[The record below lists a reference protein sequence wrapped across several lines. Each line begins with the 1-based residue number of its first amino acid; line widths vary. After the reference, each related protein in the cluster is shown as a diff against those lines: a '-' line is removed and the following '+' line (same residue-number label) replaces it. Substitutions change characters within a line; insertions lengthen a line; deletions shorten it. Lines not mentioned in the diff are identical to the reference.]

1 MGLGMIFKKFLMAR
15 QVEMENGRFAVSGVR
30 LIGSA
35 VSTLVSIQEEVIHDM
50 GNNGVKILYTGGKIG
65 GNELVKKL
73 MKMMGLSGM
82 KTVDLL
88 AIGCTE
94 MLGWGIVSV
103 LKCDFDKNHAV
114 FNVEDSPLGVKRQ
127 SKAFCHIERGLI
139 AGAMEEIFGKK
150 MDAVEVK
157 CRSLGHP
164 FCQFDIKP
172 TKEFDPKDTIVR
184 EQLPIDD
191 LNKTAGNKINKPKK
205 TKS

>member
-1 MGLGMIFKKFLMAR
+1 MGLGMVFKKFLMAR
-15 QVEMENGRFAVSGVR
+15 QVEMEKGRFAVSGVR
-30 LIGSA
+30 LTGSA
-35 VSTLVSIQEEVIHDM
+35 VSTLVSIQEEIIQEM
-50 GNNGVKILYTGGKIG
+50 GSKGVKILYAGGKIG

-73 MKMMGLSGM
+73 MRMMGVSGM

-88 AIGCTE
+88 ATGCTE

-114 FNVEDSPLGVKRQ
+114 FNVEDSPLGIKRQ

-150 MDAVEVK
+150 IDAIEVK

-172 TKEFDPKDTIVR
+172 TKEFDPKDPLVK
-184 EQLPIDD
+184 EQLPVDGVS
-191 LNKTAGNKINKPKK
+191 NTKNSKK
-205 TKS
+205 TSKK